1 MQFHSPEQFTTSS
14 ASKSSINNLARRRKA
29 DTQWRKIGHKHG
41 TLPHM

>member
-14 ASKSSINNLARRRKA
+14 ASKVQLTTLQERRKA

>member
-1 MQFHSPEQFTTSS
+1 MQFHSPEQFT
-14 ASKSSINNLARRRKA
+14 ASKVQLTTLQERRKA